1 MFSKLTTLFKPDV
14 SKLTLVEK
22 LELLKKK
29 KINLYKKPWNYTTGS
44 FLEINIG
51 VYIEKYNYINN
62 FSIEAHVIQ
71 VGSISETSYLE
82 KLYSEWFTIDNKL
95 IINKDEILNEWINQG
110 ISLAKL
116 YEFRSTL
123 IGVKNNSYL
132 NAKRI
137 APYYHNL
144 NTIATQ
150 ILTT

>member
-1 MFSKLTTLFKPDV
+1 MFSKLTTLFKPDI

-51 VYIEKYNYINN
+51 VYIEKYKYINT

-71 VGSISETSYLE
+71 VGTISETSYLE

-95 IINKDEILNEWINQG
+95 IINKDEILNEWITQG
-110 ISLAKL
+110 INLAKL

-123 IGVKNNSYL
+123 LGVNNNSYL

-137 APYYHNL
+137 APYYYNL
-144 NTIATQ
+144 NNIVTQ